1 VFPNVEVRHL
11 HAVIALG
18 EELHFTK
25 AALRLNLTQ
34 SALSR
39 QITEIEKQ
47 LRFRL
52 FTRDN
57 RRVVRV
63 ELTDAGQVF
72 VAEARSS
79 LLHMERAFH
88 LARTAHDGAGNVLTI
103 GHSHDAD
110 QAWTSDLLA
119 VRLPLY
125 PKLAIRLISQFA
137 IELVRS
143 VLAGELNLALVTAPP
158 EDSQI
163 EAAQFALSP
172 LYAALPEGHAAGQK
186 EHLVLQDLA
195 KDEWILFARR
205 VHPVVHDAIM
215 DAARREGIAPKRAHD
230 IITPQEAIHLA
241 SEHVGVAILTKPT
254 AVGCRTEGVV
264 VKPLSDESLCFKTC
278 LIMRKDDDSRLAN
291 EFARSFLRRYASQ
304 RIPPKPIGPS
314 LSARVVDMKKA
325 VPVPRR

>member
-63 ELTDAGQVF
+63 ELTDAGRVF

-79 LLHMERAFH
+79 VLHMERAFH
-88 LARTAHDGAGNVLTI
+88 LARTAHDGAENVLTI
-103 GHSHDAD
+103 GHSHEAD
-110 QAWTSDLLA
+110 QAWISDLLA

-125 PKLAIRLISQFA
+125 PKLAIRLISQFS

-158 EDSQI
+158 EDSQV
-163 EAAQFALSP
+163 EASPFALAP
-172 LYAALPEGHAAGQK
+172 LYAALPEGHASAQK
-186 EHLVLQDLA
+186 EPLALQDLA

-205 VHPVVHDAIM
+205 VHPVLHDAIM
-215 DAARREGIAPKRAHD
+215 NAARREGIAPKRAHD
-230 IITPQEAIHLA
+230 IITPQEAIHLV

-254 AVGCRTEGVV
+254 ALGCRAEGVV
-264 VKPLSDESLCFKTC
+264 VKPLSDESLCFQTFV
-278 LIMRKDDDSRLAN
+278 IMRKDDDSRLTN
-291 EFARSFLRRYASQ
+291 EFARSFLRRYAPQ
-304 RIPPKPIGPS
+304 RIEPKPSGLS
-314 LSARVVDMKKA
+314 LSARVVDIKKA
-325 VPVPRR
+325 VRVPRR